1 MGSIPGAEPILKVLN
16 YWEMKVLP
24 LPCNRIDLFVA
35 RWLRKMAVPS
45 PEGGDVKIV
54 SSISIKYID
63 TQIKRIFSNSDDLEV
78 AHPHSGSSSTIPSR
92 MEFGNVGFWVE
103 GKTGEKK
110 LSEQGRKPNNKFNQ
124 HIWTRP
130 QWWEVSALTTAPSLP
145 PPPQPHPKINN
156 RSWLVKYP
164 LQTTL

>member
-1 MGSIPGAEPILKVLN
+1 MGSILGAEPILKVLN

-35 RWLRKMAVPS
+35 RWLCKMAVPS

-103 GKTGEKK
+103 GKTGEKNSRSK
-110 LSEQGRKPNNKFNQ
+110 GENRTTNSTNIFEPRHNDGRSVLSPLRHPC
-124 HIWTRP
+124 
-130 QWWEVSALTTAPSLP
+130 
-145 PPPQPHPKINN
+145 PHPKINN